1 MIPALDIS
9 TSALVAQRVRLDTVS
24 SNLANLNSL
33 ERDENGHMQPYQAR
47 YVIFQADEQLATKDG
62 GVGVKIA
69 RVETEKVE
77 PLYRWQPSHPYAI
90 KDGPKKGYV
99 AYPNVNMTAEMVD
112 ALGRCKEAPTRTGSL
127 QHGRVEGATTE
138 VVDGDHVTVLEGF
151 DRGVIGRGRLRLR
164 HQRDRA

>member
-1 MIPALDIS
+1 MIRALDIS
-9 TSALVAQRVRLDTVS
+9 TSGLVAQRIRLDTIS

-47 YVIFQADEQLATKDG
+47 YVIFQADEQLETKDG
-62 GVGVKIA
+62 GVGVKVA

-112 ALGRCKEAPTRTGSL
+112 ALVATRAYEANIGAMELSKNMAQQSL
-127 QHGRVEGATTE
+127 RILG
-138 VVDGDHVTVLEGF
+138 
-151 DRGVIGRGRLRLR
+151 
-164 HQRDRA
+164 

>member
-47 YVIFQADEQLATKDG
+47 YVIFQADEQLETKDG

-112 ALGRCKEAPTRTGSL
+112 ALVATRAYEANIGAMELSKNMAQQSL
-127 QHGRVEGATTE
+127 RILG
-138 VVDGDHVTVLEGF
+138 
-151 DRGVIGRGRLRLR
+151 
-164 HQRDRA
+164 

>member
-1 MIPALDIS
+1 
-9 TSALVAQRVRLDTVS
+9 VRLDTVS

-112 ALGRCKEAPTRTGSL
+112 ALVSTGSY
-127 QHGRVEGATTE
+127 VANIGAME
-138 VVDGDHVTVLEGF
+138 LSKNMAQQS
-151 DRGVIGRGRLRLR
+151 LRILG
-164 HQRDRA
+164 

>member
-1 MIPALDIS
+1 MIPAIDIS

-24 SNLANLNSL
+24 SNLANLNSM

-47 YVIFQADEQLATKDG
+47 YVVFQTDEKLETKDG
-62 GVGVKIA
+62 GVGVKVSS
-69 RVETEKVE
+69 VETERIE

-112 ALGRCKEAPTRTGSL
+112 ALVATRAYEANIGAMELSKNMAQQSL
-127 QHGRVEGATTE
+127 RILG
-138 VVDGDHVTVLEGF
+138 
-151 DRGVIGRGRLRLR
+151 
-164 HQRDRA
+164 